1 MSQAGEEGQGRRQAQ
16 RGRPW
21 WGREKVARVCQ
32 VWQSE
37 GQRSRRFDRKE
48 SWHQLLC
55 PCVEIGS
62 DGFRSKTDYFR
73 SNLVRVNCGFWY
85 FLPYFCWKHFSGVD
99 KDKCKAENVILVR
112 IDSYKKNLEFAFL
125 LTLQWR
131 KTFQEEQ
138 GQFAT
143 GAIARLHLGGQGDQ
157 GGGHHQGGRRQC
169 RGVRRIPGDQVTS
182 AERWQIKSKIKIRFW
197 YLSGWK
203 H

>member
-1 MSQAGEEGQGRRQAQ
+1 MMRKGKGCQSLPSVAIWGATIPPI
-16 RGRPW
+16 RPK
-21 WGREKVARVCQ
+21 RELAPIA
-32 VWQSE
+32 
-37 GQRSRRFDRKE
+37 
-48 SWHQLLC
+48 LPLC
-55 PCVEIGS
+55 EIGS
-62 DGFRSKTDYFR
+62 DGFRRRTDYFR
-73 SNLVRVNCGFWY
+73 SNIERVNCG

-112 IDSYKKNLEFAFL
+112 INSYKKNLEFAFL

-138 GQFAT
+138 GQFGT

-182 AERWQIKSKIKIRFW
+182 ADGRSSQRPTGIDKVLIP
-197 YLSGWK
+197 GWK
-203 H
+203 KTLVVGQHKEKGE